1 MTNNEAIV
9 REALEDAKGMYLAPW
24 ELAAAIAALDRL
36 VAEPREYRECWHCT
50 LEDKAAMDANLLRV
64 EAERDEARASYEKVR
79 QAHDDA
85 IRWNDEERLAAEARV
100 AELEKLWPDVCGAVL
115 AGVHCALR
123 SGHPGLHVPVAVLWQ
138 EAGYSD
144 GPWKEQP

>member
-1 MTNNEAIV
+1 MPTDEEIV

-64 EAERDEARASYEKVR
+64 EAEVQRLLDGVSAQAEEARTLREALERWQSVAPTHRGECLFLTVGADGCTCGLDEAR
-79 QAHDDA
+79 
-85 IRWNDEERLAAEARV
+85 RLTRAAL
-100 AELEKLWPDVCGAVL
+100 AEG
-115 AGVHCALR
+115 
-123 SGHPGLHVPVAVLWQ
+123 
-138 EAGYSD
+138 
-144 GPWKEQP
+144 GP